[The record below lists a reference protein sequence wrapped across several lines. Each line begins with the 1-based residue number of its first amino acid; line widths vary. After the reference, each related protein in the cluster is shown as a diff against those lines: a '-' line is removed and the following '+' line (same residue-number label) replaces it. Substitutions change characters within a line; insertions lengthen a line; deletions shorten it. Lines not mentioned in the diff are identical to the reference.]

1 MNELIKELIG
11 SKNIYFYKD
20 SCRDKTVGIFDKQG
34 VTYKEEYIV
43 TIDFL
48 IALF

>member
-1 MNELIKELIG
+1 MKWVDKGHVREQTNKG
-11 SKNIYFYKD
+11 TNWIYEY

-43 TIDFL
+43 TIDF
-48 IALF
+48 